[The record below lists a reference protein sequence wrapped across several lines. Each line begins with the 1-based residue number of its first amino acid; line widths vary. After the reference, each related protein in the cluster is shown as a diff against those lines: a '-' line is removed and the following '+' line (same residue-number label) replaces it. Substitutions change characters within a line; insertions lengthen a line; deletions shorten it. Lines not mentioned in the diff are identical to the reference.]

1 MGENTSFEKCF
12 IDFMNDELFGEDEEL
27 ADMEEKAA
35 LGEVIDSEEEVVDS
49 EGEVIDSDRGVGPEG
64 AIAPVEALLAN
75 EQIPKSIFNDFV
87 HANGFQSHTQ
97 SKNFLFY
104 TFLLKIVFC
113 LFFLMFSSK
122 NKL

>member
-35 LGEVIDSEEEVVDS
+35 LGEVIDSE
-49 EGEVIDSDRGVGPEG
+49 GEVIDSDGGVGPEG

-97 SKNFLFY
+97 SKNFLFH
-104 TFLLKIVFC
+104 TFLLKIIFS
-113 LFFLMFSSK
+113 LFFSMFSS
-122 NKL
+122 